1 LPQVPFDEGRFYLDM
16 AMGKTTTA
24 RSIEE
29 RWRGPTGEAAVRIQ
43 KEELR
48 LERIGRSMRD
58 DAAFGRYKEVGEKD
72 AAAAE
77 EEERE
82 IDEGGAAAEEE
93 HEEEGDG
100 DGAAVG
106 ESSSALVAAL
116 PPPESPATSPR
127 PGPAPAGILS
137 PSHLGVTFAASSER
151 IRGAFG
157 DMGRAVKSAIA

>member
-1 LPQVPFDEGRFYLDM
+1 MLSQVPFDEGRFYLDM
-16 AMGKTTTA
+16 AMGKAATA

-48 LERIGRSMRD
+48 LERMGRSMRD
-58 DAAFGRYKEVGEKD
+58 DAAFGRYMAIG
-72 AAAAE
+72 
-77 EEERE
+77 
-82 IDEGGAAAEEE
+82 EGGAAAEEE

-106 ESSSALVAAL
+106 ESSSAAVAAL
-116 PPPESPATSPR
+116 PPPESPATSPG
-127 PGPAPAGILS
+127 PGPAPAGVLS

-151 IRGAFG
+151 IRGACG
-157 DMGRAVKSAIA
+157 DMGRAVKSAIT